1 MLKNK
6 YKIVLWINFHFLLNL
21 YFVTYGILV
30 AEIINLFSE
39 EKLMG
44 AVLPFVI
51 ASCRWTLKVFNKEI
65 QAAASL
71 SLAKFMLL
79 RSVF

>member
-1 MLKNK
+1 
-6 YKIVLWINFHFLLNL
+6 
-21 YFVTYGILV
+21 
-30 AEIINLFSE
+30 
-39 EKLMG
+39 MG

-79 RSVF
+79 RSVYFLYSFFFILSTVPCSCVERKFYYYYYL